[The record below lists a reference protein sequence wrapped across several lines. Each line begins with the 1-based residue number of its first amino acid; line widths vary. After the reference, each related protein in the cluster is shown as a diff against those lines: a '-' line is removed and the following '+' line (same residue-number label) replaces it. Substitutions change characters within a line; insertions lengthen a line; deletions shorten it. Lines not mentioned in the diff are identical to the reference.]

1 MKSFFFSL
9 AMSATVLSLQTIP
22 AQAGS
27 YEGPTGLQL
36 YSLRA
41 DFTKDIPGTLKF
53 IRDLGFHEVELGDTR
68 KTYKQEPAEFK
79 KLLAA
84 NGLTPKAFMVPFERF
99 RDDVESVA
107 ADAKALDVKFAGCAW
122 IPHKGP
128 WDEAQC
134 RAAAAVFNKAGEA
147 LAKHGITLFYHCHGY
162 EFVPFK
168 DGTLFDLLMTE
179 TNPKFVSFEMD
190 VMWVVFPGQDPVK
203 LFEKYGKRWK
213 LVHLKDLKK
222 GVKTGELTAHTDL
235 TNDVAIGSGQVDYPA
250 VLKAAKKA
258 GVKHYFIEDESP
270 TVREQLPQSLE
281 YLKHV
286 KW

>member
-1 MKSFFFSL
+1 MKI
-9 AMSATVLSLQTIP
+9 MTLSLVVSAALIGLQTVS
-22 AQAGS
+22 AHAGS
-27 YEGPTGLQL
+27 YQGPTGLEL

-41 DFTKDIPGTLKF
+41 DFAKDIPGTLKF
-53 IRDLGFHEVELGDTR
+53 ARSLGFYEVELGDTR
-68 KTYKQEPAEFK
+68 KSYKQEPAEFK
-79 KLLAA
+79 KLLEA
-84 NGLTPKAFMVPFERF
+84 NGLKPVAVMLPFEKF
-99 RDDVESVA
+99 RDDVEGAA
-107 ADAKALDVKFAGCAW
+107 ADAEALGVKFAGCAW
-122 IPHKGP
+122 ITHKGQ

-179 TNPKFVSFEMD
+179 TDPKFVSFEMD

-203 LFEKYGKRWK
+203 LFEKYGNRWK

-250 VLKAAKKA
+250 VLKAAQKA
-258 GVKHYFIEDESP
+258 GVKYYFIEDESP
-270 TVREQLPQSLE
+270 SVREQLPRSLE

-286 KW
+286 TW